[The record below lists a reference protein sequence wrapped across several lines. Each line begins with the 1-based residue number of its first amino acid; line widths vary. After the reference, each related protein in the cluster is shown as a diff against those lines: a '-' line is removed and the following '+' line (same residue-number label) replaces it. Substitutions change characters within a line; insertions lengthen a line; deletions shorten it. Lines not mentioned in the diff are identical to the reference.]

1 MTPFRMSVRRLA
13 AMLTLVGLG
22 ASGAVP
28 FHLSAQAASQ
38 PTGAR
43 ARVTGTVLDAG
54 TQLPLQGAN
63 IFILGTPITA
73 TTGPDGKFSIVSAP
87 VGIYTIEAKRLGYGA
102 RRFEN
107 LRLRADSVTT
117 LSFSLTNS
125 PLILDQVTVS
135 GTIEETSAAKS
146 TITVAKLTTEELPV
160 PARSSAVAAIAG
172 KVAGVAITRPSG
184 APGAGINIVLRTP
197 ISGATEGGA
206 VPAPLFVVDGVFL
219 NATQQVSMQDIEG
232 MDVAS
237 IEVIK
242 GAAAASLYG
251 TRAAAGVIAIT
262 TNRGR
267 NLALGT
273 TQFTLRTEAGFDQFQ
288 TNLQKNQAHNFLQDA
303 QGNWLNASGA
313 IVPRAQR
320 AVKQF
325 GIMDAPFTS
334 RTYDHAAEFFN
345 PGRYN
350 TQTATVQGNSA
361 AVNYTLSYSRSDEP
375 GVIDYN
381 DGFIRQTAR
390 INVDAR
396 VNEKF
401 NVGVS
406 FNHARGRQEHSPV
419 SFNNF
424 YRIDTDV
431 NLRAVDPFPRAGFP
445 YAIIP
450 DSVTNYTNPLFQ
462 AYINDDFTRRA
473 RTQANVNA
481 RFRPWEWLSLSGDFN
496 YDRGDLLRETYIG
509 RGTPVVSNA
518 TIASS
523 TGSLRVENDIT
534 DGLQSRFTGTATK
547 AFGALTAR
555 LTQIG
560 ELQREINPY
569 DVITGTDFTTQNLK
583 SMSQA
588 RTRNVT
594 AASYTDRRIIGSI
607 STLNLSYNEKYIVDA
622 LLRREG
628 NSLFGRANRW
638 NNFGRVS
645 AAWVMSEEGWFPF
658 ESLNLFKLRYSS
670 GLTGVSPGF
679 SSQYEAMTTDAT
691 GAIRRSNLGNVNITP
706 TFTREQELGV
716 DMTINS
722 RVSASLVFVD
732 NRSADVFVNVPA
744 PASSGYQLVT
754 LNPSTLT
761 GRVGEL
767 TIQGQILNNPQGLQ
781 WTALLTADR
790 QVQRMET
797 FGRTCFDDGLQYKC
811 DGVPLSEMWGNRIV
825 RDKAS
830 LPTIHA
836 NSLGQFDVN
845 DEGYVVPVGTGNT
858 WRDGIGKSLWGTNVV
873 IDGRSYRWGLPLP
886 EIDPTTGQLWYGRI
900 GDSNPGARFGLN
912 NNLRYKNARLA
923 FQLNGQVGGNAY
935 ANSNQT
941 YYASGDHPVVN
952 QTGRPDELKK
962 PVAYYNAVS
971 NNNNLYLANFVES
984 ATHLA
989 LDELLLGYTLDARQ
1003 AAWVGRLGLSRLQ
1016 LDVVGRNLAIW
1027 TKYSGL
1033 NVRAGS
1039 PTVRFDDATY
1049 PLTRTLSAAVTMF
1062 F

>member
-1 MTPFRMSVRRLA
+1 VAL
-13 AMLTLVGLG
+13 LG
-22 ASGAVP
+22 
-28 FHLSAQAASQ
+28 SALFVTAASRADAQ
-38 PTGAR
+38 GAPPTPAGAR
-43 ARVTGTVLDAG
+43 ARLTGKVVDAA
-54 TQLPLQGAN
+54 TSLPLVGAN
-63 IFILGTPITA
+63 IFVLGTNITA
-73 TTGPDGKFSIVSAP
+73 TTGADGRYTIASAP
-87 VGIYTIEAKRLGYGA
+87 VGIYTVEAKRLGYGA

-107 LRLRADSVTT
+107 LRLRADSVLTVDFT
-117 LSFSLTNS
+117 LTNS

-160 PARSSAVAAIAG
+160 PARSSAVSAIAG

-184 APGAGINIVLRTP
+184 APGAGVNILLRTP
-197 ISGATEGGA
+197 ISGATEGGTA
-206 VPAPLFVVDGVFL
+206 PGPLFVVDGVFL
-219 NATQQVSMQDIEG
+219 NATQQVSIQDIEG
-232 MDVAS
+232 MDVQS

-273 TQFTLRTEAGFDQFQ
+273 NQFTLRTEAGFDQFQ
-288 TNLQKNQAHNFLQDA
+288 TNLKKNQFHNFRQDA
-303 QGNWLNASGA
+303 QGNWLDANGN

-325 GIMDAPFTS
+325 GIMDAPYTS

-375 GVIDYN
+375 GVIDFN
-381 DGFIRQTAR
+381 DGFIRQSAR
-390 INVDAR
+390 INVDSR
-396 VNEKF
+396 VTEKL

-406 FNHARGRQEHSPV
+406 LNHSRGRQENPAV
-419 SFNNF
+419 TFNNF

-431 NLRAVDPFPRAGFP
+431 NLRAPDPFPRSGFP

-450 DSVTNYTNPLFQ
+450 DSVTNYTNPLYSAFI
-462 AYINDDFTRRA
+462 ADDFTRRS

-481 RFRPWEWLSLSGDFN
+481 RFRPWEWLSVSGDFN
-496 YDRGDLLRETYIG
+496 YDRGDLYRETYTG
-509 RGTPVVSNA
+509 RGTAIVSNS
-518 TIASS
+518 TIATS

-534 DGLQSRFTGTATK
+534 DGLQSRLTATATK
-547 AFGALTAR
+547 AIGGLTAR
-555 LTQIG
+555 FTQIG
-560 ELQREINPY
+560 ELQREVNPFN
-569 DVITGTDFTTQNLK
+569 VVTGTDFTTENLK
-583 SMSQA
+583 NLGQA

-594 AASYTDRRIIGSI
+594 QSYTDRRIIGSV
-607 STLNLSYNEKYIVDA
+607 STVNLSLNEKYIVDA
-622 LLRREG
+622 LVRREG

-638 NNFGRVS
+638 NTFGRAS
-645 AAWVMSEEGWFPF
+645 GAWVMSEEGWFPLEMF
-658 ESLNLFKLRYSS
+658 NLFKLRYSF
-670 GLTGVSPGF
+670 GVTGVSPGF
-679 SSQYEAMTTDAT
+679 ASQYEAMTTDAT

-706 TFTREQELGV
+706 TFTREQELGL

-722 RVSASLVFVD
+722 RVSASVVYVD

-761 GRVGEL
+761 GKVVEL
-767 TIQGQILNNPQGLQ
+767 TLQGQILNNPRGLQ

-790 QVQRMET
+790 QQQLMER

-811 DGVPLSEMWGNRIV
+811 DGVPLSQMWGNRIV
-825 RDKAS
+825 RNKAN
-830 LPTIHA
+830 LPAVHA
-836 NSLGQFDVN
+836 NSLDQFDVN
-845 DEGYVVPVGTGNT
+845 DEGFVVPVGTGNT
-858 WRDGIGKSLWGTNVV
+858 YRDGIAKSLWGTNIL

-886 EIDPTTGQLWYGRI
+886 EIDPATGQLAYGKI
-900 GDSNPGARFGLN
+900 GDSNPRFRFGLN
-912 NNLRYKNARLA
+912 NNLRFKNARLA
-923 FQLNGQVGGNAY
+923 FQLNGQVGGNTY

-941 YYASGDHPVVN
+941 YYASGDHPDVN
-952 QTGRPDELKK
+952 NAGKPDELKK

-989 LDELLLGYTLDARQ
+989 LDELLLGYTFDAKV
-1003 AAWVGRLGLSRLQ
+1003 APWVGKLGLSRLQ
-1016 LDVVGRNLAIW
+1016 VDLVGRNLAIW

-1039 PTVRFDDATY
+1039 PTERFDDATY
-1049 PLTRTLSAAVTMF
+1049 PLTRTLSAAITMTF
-1062 F
+1062 